1 MNATNANNNANP
13 DALKYQIKRQSN
25 MKKQAVEER
34 DSEHSFLREAWAML
48 ALQNEDKVT
57 HAIWRYAEATK
68 PFVRIENSSHIGIYT
83 YIGDYTNKKGVTSKA
98 HYTQHDN
105 YIGSVAKLGK
115 KPISYAGFF
124 KVSKTLFKIHDDVYL
139 ANTKCPLFVP
149 ISNKPIDEPTDD
161 EEVEAPAPAPTPEPE
176 SEVEVEAEAE
186 PTPAPAPKPKRKA
199 PTFIPKATPV
209 KK

>member
-1 MNATNANNNANP
+1 MNATNANNNASP

-68 PFVRIENSSHIGIYT
+68 AFVRIENSSHIGIYT

-115 KPISYAGFF
+115 KPISYAGYF
-124 KVSKTLFKIHDDVYL
+124 KVNKTYFKINPDVYTGHTTC
-139 ANTKCPLFVP
+139 ALFVP
-149 ISNKPIDEPTDD
+149 ISDKPIDEPTDD

-176 SEVEVEAEAE
+176 SEVEAE
-186 PTPAPAPKPKRKA
+186 PTPAPAPKPKRKIN
-199 PTFIPKATPV
+199 FIPKATPV

>member
-1 MNATNANNNANP
+1 MNATNANNNASP

-34 DSEHSFLREAWAML
+34 DSEHSFLRGTWAML
-48 ALQNEDKVT
+48 KQYNKEWVT
-57 HAIWRYAEATK
+57 NDIWRYAEATK
-68 PFVRIENSSHIGIYT
+68 AFVRIENSSHIGIYT

-115 KPISYAGFF
+115 KPISYAGYF
-124 KVSKTLFKIHDDVYL
+124 KVNKTYFKINPDVYTGHTTC
-139 ANTKCPLFVP
+139 ALFVP
-149 ISNKPIDEPTDD
+149 ISDKPIDEPTDD

-176 SEVEVEAEAE
+176 SEVEVEAE